1 LRGVFILA
9 DDVGDRVRYVHL
21 DFTNPHK
28 DFSAVDTDQQPGW
41 VT

>member
-1 LRGVFILA
+1 MSVTGF
-9 DDVGDRVRYVHL
+9 RYVHL
-21 DFTNPHK
+21 NVTNPHK